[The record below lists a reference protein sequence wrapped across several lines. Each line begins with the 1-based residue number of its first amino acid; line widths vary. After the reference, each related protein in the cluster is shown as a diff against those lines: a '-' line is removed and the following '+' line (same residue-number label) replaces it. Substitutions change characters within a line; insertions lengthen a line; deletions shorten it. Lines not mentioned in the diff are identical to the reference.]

1 MAKITP
7 IDIIKG
13 VSRKIGGGNSKEYFA
28 TNKCSYHIH
37 LAKRVNS
44 SVQPPFNLRS
54 SSVHPPFN
62 LRSSSVQAPF
72 GLRSFSVHLPF
83 ILRSVLDRSSFV
95 LRSFSVHSPFVL
107 RSFSVHSPFVLR
119 SFSVRRS
126 KNDRR
131 NIGESS
137 EARRRCIETLKGN
150 QGKGNLNKKTPKIP
164 HKPHAPDIQKK
175 TLKKLSTRKTLKIN
189 TLSKIAK
196 KIFKKTSQNI
206 WSLLKN
212 AVPLHS
218 QIRNNAYHANK
229 IAKCKCLKM
238 SCEIDL

>member
-54 SSVHPPFN
+54 SSVRAPFN
-62 LRSSSVQAPF
+62 LRSTSVRAPFELRSSSVQPPF
-72 GLRSFSVHLPF
+72 E
-83 ILRSVLDRSSFV
+83 
-95 LRSFSVHSPFVL
+95 
-107 RSFSVHSPFVLR
+107 LR

-137 EARRRCIETLKGN
+137 EAKRRCIETLMGN
-150 QGKGNLNKKTPKIP
+150 QGKGNLNKKN
-164 HKPHAPDIQKK
+164 A
-175 TLKKLSTRKTLKIN
+175 
-189 TLSKIAK
+189 
-196 KIFKKTSQNI
+196 QN
-206 WSLLKN
+206 
-212 AVPLHS
+212 PP
-218 QIRNNAYHANK
+218 
-229 IAKCKCLKM
+229 
-238 SCEIDL
+238 